1 MTIKSL
7 NISLPFEIEYN
18 GRTVKTGIYKRPVAE
33 RLNLEKLNIKGDGQ
47 ADLSVHGGEFKAVYS
62 YAREHYAYWQ
72 TELDRVL
79 DWGMFGEN
87 LTTEGLDESQV
98 FLGNQYQVG
107 TCVLEA
113 VQPRMPCF
121 KLGIRFEDNS
131 IIKKFQKS
139 GRNGIYYR
147 VVTEGDLQVGDT
159 IELVKTAADKVPVD
173 LVADAYYGRAQ
184 KDDVKR
190 LLDNQALSPNWRE
203 YFQERQ

>member
-98 FLGNQYQVG
+98 FLGNHKVIRRTLGYRTPLLDPINVIQVELLRRLRAG
-107 TCVLEA
+107 ERNRHLRRA
-113 VQPRMPCF
+113 LM
-121 KLGIRFEDNS
+121 IS
-131 IIKKFQKS
+131 I
-139 GRNGIYYR
+139 NGI
-147 VVTEGDLQVGDT
+147 
-159 IELVKTAADKVPVD
+159 AA
-173 LVADAYYGRAQ
+173 GMQ
-184 KDDVKR
+184 
-190 LLDNQALSPNWRE
+190 NTG
-203 YFQERQ
+203 